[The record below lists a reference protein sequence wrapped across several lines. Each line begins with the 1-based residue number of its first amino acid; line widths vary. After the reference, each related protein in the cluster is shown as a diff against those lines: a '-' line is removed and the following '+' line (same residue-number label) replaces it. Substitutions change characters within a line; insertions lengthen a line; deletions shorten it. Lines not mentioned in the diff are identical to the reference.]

1 MTRSPERGREKDSLK
16 SEYDNRLHSIE
27 TNSKLTSLI
36 KGDTGTLTKQDYVTL
51 YRRDYNIVKEDGKDV
66 LQRTGEYD
74 IAQGAYLEITK
85 IINKILDK
93 SNKP

>member
-1 MTRSPERGREKDSLK
+1 MRKY
-16 SEYDNRLHSIE
+16 SEFQYEIDE
-27 TNSKLTSLI
+27 TNDGK
-36 KGDTGTLTKQDYVTL
+36 YVGIL
-51 YRRDYNIVKEDGKDV
+51 YKPDGKDV